1 MIFIVGG
8 SNEIV
13 SPPRDIEFPSLTMDL
28 PQIGAHCALSSCNVL
43 DFLPITCKCNR
54 QFCSEHITPDRHDCS
69 AFAAATVDI
78 STSLDPIQRCG
89 VHGCNKP
96 SLRIFNRNTDETC
109 SLCHQ
114 SFCPEYVL
122 ISRTGFAT
130 HFRTSHR
137 FPELHKCSSI
147 IEKKSDN
154 MTIKN
159 VSSSVRNSSLAT
171 PRKHKPPRDPAKL
184 AQWQKVELMK
194 MRHRAVPGDPK
205 DRNTSILP
213 DQRHHVKVVIDNAE
227 KIFWFRKVGSH
238 DK

>member
-1 MIFIVGG
+1 MIVQP
-8 SNEIV
+8 
-13 SPPRDIEFPSLTMDL
+13 SPR
-28 PQIGAHCALSSCNVL
+28 PQ
-43 DFLPITCKCNR
+43 
-54 QFCSEHITPDRHDCS
+54 
-69 AFAAATVDI
+69 
-78 STSLDPIQRCG
+78 
-89 VHGCNKP
+89 
-96 SLRIFNRNTDETC
+96 
-109 SLCHQ
+109 
-114 SFCPEYVL
+114 L
-122 ISRTGFAT
+122 ISQRPLIQSSDVESMDVTNLAFGFLIGIQMKLAHFVISHFVQSMYLFPELVFFAT